1 MDSYPNILEGCDVP
15 GVLHAEQTVLD
26 EKVRGY
32 VTVGAAV
39 YNTRREA
46 GVTDCSS
53 RKLTQ
58 ADFSSREEHLARR
71 GSSSTNKLPVLLLT

>member
-26 EKVRGY
+26 EKVRQWPTSRSCSSG
-32 VTVGAAV
+32 VQD
-39 YNTRREA
+39 E

-53 RKLTQ
+53 IKL
-58 ADFSSREEHLARR
+58 L
-71 GSSSTNKLPVLLLT
+71 